1 MTWDKKVALG
11 ISILGTIIA
20 KWLGGWDMA
29 TQVLVMFMTM
39 DYATGIT
46 RAYKDKVLSSAIGIN
61 GILKKVTLLFV
72 VAVAV
77 GIDNVTGAQG
87 VVRLATIWF
96 YIGMEGI
103 SILENA
109 ARIGVPIPDKIKDAL
124 LQIKDGGKKEPT
136 IIKTVN
142 QATTETIDGIT
153 TESVKETITATT
165 SKEE

>member
-1 MTWDKKVALG
+1 MPLDKKIALG
-11 ISILGTIIA
+11 ISVAGTVIA

-39 DYATGIT
+39 DYLTGIS
-46 RAYKDKVLSSAIGIN
+46 RAFKDKVLSSAVGID
-61 GILKKVTLLFV
+61 GILKKIMILFV

-77 GIDNVTGAQG
+77 GIDNITGAQG

-109 ARIGVPIPDKIKDAL
+109 ARIGVPIPEKIKDAL
-124 LQIKDGGKKEPT
+124 LQIKDGGKKTTVIETTVIKEP
-136 IIKTVN
+136 V
-142 QATTETIDGIT
+142 
-153 TESVKETITATT
+153 ES
-165 SKEE
+165 EEEK